1 MQEGQQVH
9 QLQLQQREQQQREQQ
24 QREQQ
29 QREQMWQHRREEED
43 ENLFWGLYIGGLYSL
58 SEHLEEIDPD
68 CRVFT
73 NVHGY
78 IGAFPFT
85 EEYFKR
91 VYPFYISSRV
101 SDMTL
106 NAIYDTTF
114 ITFVKMFKLNHPD
127 WFEYTQNECLQHF
140 IDFIAL
146 NPDPAEYYESETRDG
161 YTYHDRLNVT
171 PRTLEKPHY
180 SAYAI
185 DYSENGEYTEHYVGS
200 GYFRNVAGQ
209 EIPWDRRVG
218 IWGPNA
224 LQPYN
229 MYSRIA
235 ELEYRGRVGGYG
247 GYGDGDD
254 ESRVV
259 PIQFRLSDGTPFDI
273 SIDTSGEGRHMRFIE
288 NESNEDLFLF
298 EESFQDEKRRL
309 YLEAK
314 RLDELKTK
322 KYQEELRKHN
332 EKQEKLK
339 KIKAKKS
346 QQKIENKKN
355 EKERFDKQL
364 KRWANFNAP
373 AYVDHP
379 ATLEIAQKFSVP
391 LEPFVYRNLPVPV
404 ALACEHRTPYL
415 KEEIDEMLD
424 DIFGMLDD

>member
-1 MQEGQQVH
+1 MQQGQQG
-9 QLQLQQREQQQREQQ
+9 QQGQQQELQEQGD
-24 QREQQ
+24 
-29 QREQMWQHRREEED
+29 HI
-43 ENLFWGLYIGGLYSL
+43 FWGVYIGLDYPL

-161 YTYHDRLNVT
+161 YSYHDRLNVT

-185 DYSENGEYTEHYVGS
+185 DYSDNGEYTEHYVGS
-200 GYFRNVAGQ
+200 GYFRNVSGQ

-218 IWGPNA
+218 IWGSNA

-235 ELEYRGRVGGYG
+235 DLEYRGRGGGGYG

-254 ESRVV
+254 ESPVI

-298 EESFQDEKRRL
+298 EESFQDERRRRF
-309 YLEAK
+309 LEAI
-314 RLDELKTK
+314 RLIELQTK
-322 KYQEELRKHN
+322 QYRENLREQKEKQEKQ

-339 KIKAKKS
+339 NFKAK
-346 QQKIENKKN
+346 KIENKRIK
-355 EKERFDKQL
+355 KENLEKQL
-364 KRWANFNAP
+364 KRWANFNAA

-379 ATLEIAQKFSVP
+379 ATIEMAQKFSVP

-424 DIFGMLDD
+424 YILGMLDE

>member
-1 MQEGQQVH
+1 MQQGQQVH
-9 QLQLQQREQQQREQQ
+9 QGPQGGQQEQGE
-24 QREQQ
+24 
-29 QREQMWQHRREEED
+29 HI
-43 ENLFWGLYIGGLYSL
+43 FWGVYIGLYPL
-58 SEHLEEIDPD
+58 SEHLEEIDPNSQI
-68 CRVFT
+68 FK

-78 IGAFPFT
+78 IEAFPFT
-85 EEYFKR
+85 QEYFKR

-106 NAIYDTTF
+106 YAIYETTF

-140 IDFIAL
+140 IEFIAL
-146 NPDPAEYYESETRDG
+146 NPDTAEYYESETQQS
-161 YTYHDRLNVT
+161 YHDQLNVT

-180 SAYAI
+180 SAYEI
-185 DYSENGEYTEHYVGS
+185 DYSETGEYTEYYVGS
-200 GYFRNVAGQ
+200 GYFRYVDGR
-209 EIPWDRRVG
+209 EIPWERRMG

-224 LQPYN
+224 IQSFS

-235 ELEYRGRVGGYG
+235 QLEYQLEYYG
-247 GYGDGDD
+247 GYNTD
-254 ESRVV
+254 EPLV
-259 PIQFRLSDGTPFDI
+259 PIQFRLSDGTPFDV
-273 SIDTSGEGRHMRFIE
+273 SIDTSGEGRNMRFIE

-322 KYQEELRKHN
+322 EYQENLRENN

-339 KIKAKKS
+339 KFKAKKS
-346 QQKIENKKN
+346 QQKIENERN
-355 EKERFDKQL
+355 EKERFYKQL
-364 KRWANFNAP
+364 KRWANFNAS

-379 ATLEIAQKFSVP
+379 ATLEMTQKFSAP

-415 KEEIDEMLD
+415 TEVIDEMLD
-424 DIFGMLDD
+424 DIFDVVDE

>member
-9 QLQLQQREQQQREQQ
+9 QREQR
-24 QREQQ
+24 R
-29 QREQMWQHRREEED
+29 QHRREEEE

-161 YTYHDRLNVT
+161 YSYHDRLNVT

-185 DYSENGEYTEHYVGS
+185 DYSENGEYTEYYVGS
-200 GYFRNVAGQ
+200 GYFRNVAGR

-229 MYSRIA
+229 MYSRIS
-235 ELEYRGRVGGYG
+235 ELEYRGRGSGYG
-247 GYGDGDD
+247 GYVDGDD
-254 ESRVV
+254 ESPVV
-259 PIQFRLSDGTPFDI
+259 PIQFRLSDGTPFDV

-298 EESFQDEKRRL
+298 EESFQNEKRRL

-322 KYQEELRKHN
+322 EYQENLRKHN

-339 KIKAKKS
+339 NSKAKKN
-346 QQKIENKKN
+346 QQKIENKRNYK
-355 EKERFDKQL
+355 EKFNKQL
-364 KRWANFNAP
+364 ERWANFNAS

-379 ATLEIAQKFSVP
+379 ATLEMAQKFSVP
-391 LEPFVYRNLPVPV
+391 LEPFVYRNIPVPV
-404 ALACEHRTPYL
+404 ALPFEHRTPYL

-424 DIFGMLDD
+424 DILGMLDD